1 MDWRFLSCRELS
13 AKSVHFWIF
22 GGINGISVDSAV
34 DSNRTVDD
42 ASKPRSEIRQRVISN
57 NRQWRRKRPFGKI
70 ESALE
75 LLLLPH
81 SYLWIMCKQGKIR
94 FFISKSSWKRHLS
107 DGPRRTTA
115 WLVYLLLIWTFFS
128 FKGPFHLNKTFKKV
142 QDFMLIRMICHF
154 WKHTSISIQE
164 IQCKKGTYLYI
175 TCPKTII
182 SNAKRS
188 ACSRVQLGMQFWWYD
203 NAMSE

>member
-1 MDWRFLSCRELS
+1 MASQKTVWENRERAL
-13 AKSVHFWIF
+13 
-22 GGINGISVDSAV
+22 
-34 DSNRTVDD
+34 
-42 ASKPRSEIRQRVISN
+42 VIV
-57 NRQWRRKRPFGKI
+57 
-70 ESALE
+70 LL

-94 FFISKSSWKRHLS
+94 FFISKSSWKRHLL

-115 WLVYLLLIWTFFS
+115 WLVYLLLIWTFS
-128 FKGPFHLNKTFKKV
+128 FLRDHFIYTRCSKKSRI
-142 QDFMLIRMICHF
+142 FCLYIWFAISESIRLYIHSRNSMQ
-154 WKHTSISIQE
+154 KR
-164 IQCKKGTYLYI
+164 YLYI